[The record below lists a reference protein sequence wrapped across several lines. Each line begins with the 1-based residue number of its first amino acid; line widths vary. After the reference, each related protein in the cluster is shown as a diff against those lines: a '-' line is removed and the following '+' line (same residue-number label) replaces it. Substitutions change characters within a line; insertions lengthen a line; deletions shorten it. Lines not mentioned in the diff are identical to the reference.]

1 MNIVIKIEH
10 LFKEYRLGIIGRG
23 TLYRDLQ
30 SYWAK
35 LRNKEDPNS
44 IVGREDLSSENNGRT
59 FLALKNINFEINKGE
74 ILGIIGPNGAGKS
87 TLLKILSRITSPSKG
102 SIKIK
107 GSISSLLEVGTG
119 FHSELTGIENIY
131 LNGTMNGMRK
141 KDIELKIKDILE
153 FAGITKFANTPVKRY
168 SSGMFVRLG
177 FAVAAFLDSDIL
189 VVDEVL
195 AVGDAD
201 FQSKAISKM
210 DEVTKKQQKTVIF
223 VSHNMDSI
231 KKLCSR
237 VMIMKEG
244 KVHDFGET
252 NEMIKKY
259 LSKNNNI
266 LKTMGIKKFDKN
278 NAPGGSIIKLDF
290 ISTKNTKG
298 EIRHDF
304 KVSDE
309 VVVEFGF
316 YVKDENH
323 QICSNLIFSKD
334 GVSIF
339 ETMDN
344 YVKNK

>member
-1 MNIVIKIEH
+1 M
-10 LFKEYRLGIIGRG
+10 
-23 TLYRDLQ
+23 
-30 SYWAK
+30 
-35 LRNKEDPNS
+35 
-44 IVGREDLSSENNGRT
+44 
-59 FLALKNINFEINKGE
+59 
-74 ILGIIGPNGAGKS
+74 
-87 TLLKILSRITSPSKG
+87 
-102 SIKIK
+102 
-107 GSISSLLEVGTG
+107 
-119 FHSELTGIENIY
+119 
-131 LNGTMNGMRK
+131 
-141 KDIELKIKDILE
+141 
-153 FAGITKFANTPVKRY
+153 
-168 SSGMFVRLG
+168 RLG

-195 AVGDAD
+195 AVGDAE

-244 KVHDFGET
+244 KVHDFGKT

-290 ISTKNTKG
+290 ISTKTTKG

-323 QICSNLIFSKD
+323 QICSCLIFSKD

-344 YVKNK
+344 YVKNKWGNQKNLEKGYYKSQCILPSNLFNYGTFDINIVIFLPPGDMESSHQVMYPIRSSGAISFNIEDDNQINNPKGTYPYTLSKHPSIRLQPNWKTNLIQN